1 MDNQTDDVK
10 MHDFES
16 DEFTKLVFG
25 EMLSR
30 IQERLETAQSFSE
43 TLSKYFKN
51 INDQDNHIKLAITRD
66 ILSDLRENL
75 KTVKVD
81 SK

>member
-1 MDNQTDDVK
+1 MDIQTDDET
-10 MHDFES
+10 MHGFE
-16 DEFTKLVFG
+16 KLVFD
-25 EMLSR
+25 EMLS
-30 IQERLETAQSFSE
+30 QMHEELETAQSFSE

-66 ILSDLRENL
+66 ILSDLIKNL
-75 KTVKVD
+75 KTVKLD

>member
-1 MDNQTDDVK
+1 MDIQTDDET
-10 MHDFES
+10 MHGFE
-16 DEFTKLVFG
+16 KLVFD
-25 EMLSR
+25 EILSQ
-30 IQERLETAQSFSE
+30 IHEELETAQSFSE

-66 ILSDLRENL
+66 ILSDLIKNL
-75 KTVKVD
+75 KTVKLD

>member
-30 IQERLETAQSFSE
+30 IQERLETAQSFFE

-66 ILSDLRENL
+66 ILSDLIENL